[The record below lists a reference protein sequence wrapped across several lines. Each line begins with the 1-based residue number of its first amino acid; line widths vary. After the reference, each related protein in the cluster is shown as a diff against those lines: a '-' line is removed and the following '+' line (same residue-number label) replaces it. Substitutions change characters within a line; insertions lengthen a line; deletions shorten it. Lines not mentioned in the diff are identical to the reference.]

1 MLACSDNSHITEG
14 VSLASRPL
22 SRRALVLQFV
32 SYLIVKQG
40 VIWPQLEATRAHGA
54 RSHSPE
60 LSVTGRAG
68 KGAAVVS
75 GGGAS
80 RAPQKGSEAEEVR
93 EGAADEHS
101 ARRSE
106 PFPCMPVPG
115 HSTACLRD
123 RMIDLLHLQMNS

>member
-40 VIWPQLEATRAHGA
+40 VIWPQLEATPARGA

-68 KGAAVVS
+68 KGAAVAS
-75 GGGAS
+75 GGRGLES
-80 RAPQKGSEAEEVR
+80 PEEVR
-93 EGAADEHS
+93 QGAADEHS

-106 PFPCMPVPG
+106 PFPC
-115 HSTACLRD
+115 
-123 RMIDLLHLQMNS
+123 